1 MANQESINDIV
12 EFGNTL
18 HRSGCPPYKVEKFT
32 QYYARQQG
40 MPSMV
45 QALPT
50 SINYQFPEDNN
61 KVIMKRLAPA
71 SIDLS
76 LLAHTI
82 GRLDNRNGAKVQ
94 KPFHYPKW
102 SVALANMSIPPA
114 YLMLIGSTLEAIIF
128 ATLLGVLV
136 WGCQR
141 VLTGRRTI
149 AVEFIA
155 ALLTGICVAGISSL
169 GYPMPIYALCIAAVI
184 LFVPGL
190 SIANALECLAFND
203 LVSGTSLLGQS
214 MLTLIKLFIGIFMG
228 VHIGETIWGVSD
240 YLTYTNDV
248 PTWMHIAGLPVI
260 SLAIGIIFNARPK
273 DMLLGFP
280 VAILGMWGPYY
291 LGFGSGWIV
300 GTWLT
305 TVIITLYGTWMAKKM
320 HLTGSIYILQGII
333 ILVPGSRVLVSASQ
347 SVFEQPILPIPSI
360 GLSALF
366 MFAAIMAGQI
376 TAYSIYSPKI
386 ER

>member
-1 MANQESINDIV
+1 MSHQDSLNDIV

-32 QYYARQQG
+32 QSYAKQQG
-40 MPSMV
+40 ISVMV

-50 SINYQFPEDNN
+50 SINYQFPELHNN
-61 KVIMKRLAPA
+61 VIMKRLSPA

-76 LLAHTI
+76 LLAQTI
-82 GRLDNRNGAKVQ
+82 GRLRKPSDAKVQ
-94 KPFHYPKW
+94 TPFRYPAW
-102 SVALANMSIPPA
+102 AVAFANMSIPPA
-114 YLMLIGSTLEAIIF
+114 FLILIGSTLEAIIVSIF
-128 ATLLGVLV
+128 LGLMV
-136 WGCQR
+136 WGCQQ
-141 VLTGRRTI
+141 VLNGRRTI

-155 ALLTGICVAGISSL
+155 ALLTGICVAAIASFGL
-169 GYPMPIYALCIAAVI
+169 PIPVYALCIAAII

-228 VHIGETIWGVSD
+228 VHIGESIWHVAEHLS
-240 YLTYTNDV
+240 YTNDV
-248 PTWMHIAGLPVI
+248 PVWLHIAGLPII
-260 SLAIGIIFNARPK
+260 SIAIGVIFNARPK
-273 DMLLGFP
+273 DMLLGLP

-305 TVIITLYGTWMAKKM
+305 TVIITLYGTWIAKKM

-333 ILVPGSRVLVSASQ
+333 VLVPGSRVLVSASQ
-347 SVFEQPILPIPSI
+347 SVFEQSILPIPSI

-366 MFAAIMAGQI
+366 MFSAIMAGQI
-376 TAYSIYSPKI
+376 TAYSIYSPKF